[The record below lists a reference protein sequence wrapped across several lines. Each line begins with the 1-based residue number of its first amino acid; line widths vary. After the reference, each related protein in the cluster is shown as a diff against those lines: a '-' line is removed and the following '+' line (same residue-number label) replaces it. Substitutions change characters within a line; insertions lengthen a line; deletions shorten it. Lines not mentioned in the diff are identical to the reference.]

1 MAYYIK
7 TESPRVTPLDIKATS
22 APGWMKPHVTETTKG
37 KCSVDSRKVS
47 VLRAGG
53 WNVLR
58 VLQMHPAS
66 AVVKRTRLRES

>member
-53 WNVLR
+53 WNVSKGAADAPCLC
-58 VLQMHPAS
+58 S
-66 AVVKRTRLRES
+66 SEKN